1 MRPGDFDFR
10 NPDYAAVWKMRLAA
24 IEKMRADPGCIP
36 DLKGYYRENPADF
49 IDDWG
54 VTFDPRLV
62 EIGLPGVIPMV
73 LFDKQREMI
82 DWIIRKWRAREPGL
96 LEKSRDCGASYV
108 AIELGCT
115 LCTLYDGMAIGMGSR
130 KAEYV
135 DKIEEPKS
143 LFWKARLFMANVPV
157 EFRAGWEAWR
167 DAPHMRMN
175 FPATGSKMTG
185 ESGDQIGRGDRAG
198 IYFVDE
204 AQPLDAR
211 IVTPDGYASMADIG
225 PDRVVIGR
233 DGRPQRVTHVNDCGV
248 HDVFRV
254 TFSDG
259 TSTECSP
266 NHLWTVDKVW
276 GARKTQTLRTHE
288 LAERYRYESPGGQ
301 VQYRYRVPVCD
312 PVTFA
317 EQCPLPLDPYVVG
330 ALLGDGSTKGGVVR
344 ITSTDADVI
353 AQIAALLPSGVI
365 IGAFDGR
372 YTYNIVDRLGR
383 RGRGPGGVYIRSRAR
398 VAIAEAGIA
407 GLGAADKFVPDAYKF
422 ASPTDRLSLL
432 QGLLDTD
439 GSATGGAASFYTSS
453 RRLAEDVRFI
463 VQSMGGTATH
473 NVKPD
478 YRGYKD
484 IHAVHVALP
493 RGMKPFRL
501 RRKLAAL
508 KTRKHPADRAIVG
521 IEHVG
526 RRPVRCI
533 TVEGRDG
540 LYLTDNFIVTHNS
553 AHLER
558 PKLIEASLSQTTNC
572 RIDMSSVNGM
582 ANPFAEKRHGGK
594 IDVFVFDWRDDPRK
608 DAAWYE
614 KQQREL
620 DPVILAQEVDRDY
633 SASVAGIVLPGAW
646 VRACIDAHVK
656 LGIKPS
662 GQRGIALD
670 VADEGPD
677 KNAAVG
683 GQGVIVDIIEEW
695 SGKGS
700 DTFATAQRAFDLC
713 DEHEATM
720 IRYDSDGL
728 GAFVRGDA
736 RIINDRRSVNGQ
748 KVVQV
753 EAFRGSAGVHRPDA
767 EDVKGRK
774 NKDYFANWKA
784 QSWWSLRT
792 RVQKTYRWIV
802 EGVGCDPDEI
812 ISISAKAP
820 NYLRLVAELS
830 QPTYDQNTVGKLLID
845 KTPDGMK
852 SPNLADGCM
861 MRFASVGSAL
871 AISDE
876 VLKRAASGG
885 NPMGRLAAGGYRRKH
900 RF

>member
-10 NPDYAAVWKMRLAA
+10 NPDYAAIWKMRLAA

-143 LFWKARLFMANVPV
+143 LFWKARLFMANIPL

-204 AQPLDAR
+204 A
-211 IVTPDGYASMADIG
+211 
-225 PDRVVIGR
+225 
-233 DGRPQRVTHVNDCGV
+233 
-248 HDVFRV
+248 
-254 TFSDG
+254 
-259 TSTECSP
+259 
-266 NHLWTVDKVW
+266 
-276 GARKTQTLRTHE
+276 
-288 LAERYRYESPGGQ
+288 
-301 VQYRYRVPVCD
+301 
-312 PVTFA
+312 
-317 EQCPLPLDPYVVG
+317 
-330 ALLGDGSTKGGVVR
+330 
-344 ITSTDADVI
+344 
-353 AQIAALLPSGVI
+353 
-365 IGAFDGR
+365 
-372 YTYNIVDRLGR
+372 
-383 RGRGPGGVYIRSRAR
+383 
-398 VAIAEAGIA
+398 
-407 GLGAADKFVPDAYKF
+407 
-422 ASPTDRLSLL
+422 
-432 QGLLDTD
+432 
-439 GSATGGAASFYTSS
+439 
-453 RRLAEDVRFI
+453 
-463 VQSMGGTATH
+463 
-473 NVKPD
+473 
-478 YRGYKD
+478 
-484 IHAVHVALP
+484 
-493 RGMKPFRL
+493 
-501 RRKLAAL
+501 
-508 KTRKHPADRAIVG
+508 
-521 IEHVG
+521 
-526 RRPVRCI
+526 
-533 TVEGRDG
+533 
-540 LYLTDNFIVTHNS
+540 

-748 KVVQV
+748 RVVQV

-885 NPMGRLAAGGYRRKH
+885 NPMGRLASGGYRRKH